1 MIVVSDTS
9 CISNLLSIGRE
20 ELLPRLFGEV
30 LIPPAVL
37 SELLRFHVRIPDFVR
52 CVAPAEMGKMASLSQ
67 ELDLGEA
74 EAICL
79 ALELKADRLLID
91 EAPGRAA
98 ALREGIPIIGLVGV
112 LVTAKRIG
120 LLSAISP
127 ILQQLENDAGFYL
140 SASLKENVL
149 LAVGE
154 A

>member
-37 SELLRFHVRIPDFVR
+37 SELLRFHVRVPDFVR

-98 ALREGIPIIGLVGV
+98 ALRE
-112 LVTAKRIG
+112 
-120 LLSAISP
+120 
-127 ILQQLENDAGFYL
+127 
-140 SASLKENVL
+140 ASRSSDWW
-149 LAVGE
+149 ACW
-154 A
+154 

>member
-37 SELLRFHVRIPDFVR
+37 RELLRFHDRVR

>member
-9 CISNLLSIGRE
+9 CISNLLS
-20 ELLPRLFGEV
+20 
-30 LIPPAVL
+30 
-37 SELLRFHVRIPDFVR
+37 
-52 CVAPAEMGKMASLSQ
+52 
-67 ELDLGEA
+67 
-74 EAICL
+74 
-79 ALELKADRLLID
+79 
-91 EAPGRAA
+91 
-98 ALREGIPIIGLVGV
+98 
-112 LVTAKRIG
+112 IG